1 MRWFFIF
8 CILVSLYA
16 TTSFSETGED
26 LSLNPEKYLN
36 KTVNLKGCIDS
47 SSPTL
52 HTDGSGKFFEMRT
65 YISKRINSG
74 SVTRNSFQSEGHV
87 KVFVPNDKISSFVS
101 SFKSDTPKGFSGVFK
116 KYTPKEQSSEHDHI
130 EKQDNSFYF
139 IDLTPKSFSW

>member
-1 MRWFFIF
+1 MRKFLFFSL
-8 CILVSLYA
+8 LVGFYA
-16 TTSFSETGED
+16 ATSFSETGED

-65 YISKRINSG
+65 YVSKRVNTG
-74 SVTRNSFQSEGHV
+74 SQTKNSFQSEGYV
-87 KVFVPNDKISSFVS
+87 KVFVPNDKISSFVA
-101 SFKSDTPKGFSGVFK
+101 SFKSDIPKGFSGVFK
-116 KYTPKEQSSEHDHI
+116 KYTPKEQSSEADHI

-139 IDLTPKSFSW
+139 VDLTPKNPSW

>member
-1 MRWFFIF
+1 MRKFLLCCLF
-8 CILVSLYA
+8 VSFYS
-16 TTSFSETGED
+16 TSSYSETGED

-65 YISKRINSG
+65 YTSKRVNTG
-74 SVTRNSFQSEGHV
+74 SVTRNSFQSEGYV

-116 KYTPKEQSSEHDHI
+116 KYTPKEQGSEPDHI

-139 IDLTPKSFSW
+139 VDITPKSHSW